1 MFNLNKRR
9 TRLRLV
15 TLIMSI
21 PGSIRSGGYDPT
33 SKGSKVESSSDFSS
47 CIDDGSN
54 CSSLAFGEGTG
65 VIAGS
70 VCRLCVIMFDVVDDD
85 DGGGVSVCVEF
96 FVWLSAVPL
105 LPFPLLLPLLFIR
118 KDDKRFEMPADIVC
132 DIAGA

>member
-21 PGSIRSGGYDPT
+21 PGSIRSGGYDAT
-33 SKGSKVESSSDFSS
+33 SKGSKVESSSGFSS
-47 CIDDGSN
+47 CRDDCSD

-65 VIAGS
+65 VIPGS
-70 VCRLCVIMFDVVDDD
+70 VCRLCVIMFDVVEDD
-85 DGGGVSVCVEF
+85 GGVSVCIEF
-96 FVWLSAVPL
+96 FGWLSVVPL
-105 LPFPLLLPLLFIR
+105 LPVPLLLPLLFIR